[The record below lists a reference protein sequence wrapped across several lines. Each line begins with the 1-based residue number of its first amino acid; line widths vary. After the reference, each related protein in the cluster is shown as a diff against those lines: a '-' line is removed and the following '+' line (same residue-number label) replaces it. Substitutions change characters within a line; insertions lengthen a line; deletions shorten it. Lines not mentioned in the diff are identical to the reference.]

1 MAPPGCQG
9 RHVADAQVFSGK
21 WIVDEFTPITGDHDA
36 SKNWDGPYFGA
47 NWGFSTDPH
56 RCSSRETRWT
66 AQFLL
71 SRGRLNGVDRV
82 LALDGQLDGEG
93 RAFPDLAFEAQT
105 AAVLVDDDRVRD
117 GESLSCPL
125 SEWR

>member
-1 MAPPGCQG
+1 
-9 RHVADAQVFSGK
+9 VFSGK

-71 SRGRLNGVDRV
+71 SRGRLNGVDV
-82 LALDGQLDGEG
+82 SAAWTPHGAVVPES
-93 RAFPDLAFEAQT
+93 AVYAYAQT
-105 AAVLVDDDRVRD
+105 IHERATEPTDRAGSQRQCD
-117 GESLSCPL
+117 SG
-125 SEWR
+125 